1 MKLYHLSFNENLD
14 EVLYPRLPDR
24 DHYNIPVP
32 GKDYF
37 DEDLPPRISFAPT
50 VQGCFH
56 GIFPNIMEVYNE
68 AMSKHNGVFH
78 IWLYEG
84 LPDEHT
90 KYIPTS
96 EVRKRVW
103 DSYVTGEICVA
114 SEIRVKRVGQ
124 LKVTIIGNGS
134 YGFDVKAVDPT
145 GRERSIGPLIRYEL
159 L

>member
-1 MKLYHLSFNENLD
+1 MKLYHLSLDGNLD
-14 EVLYPRLPDR
+14 EILYPRLPEGDN
-24 DHYNIPVP
+24 YNTPVSD
-32 GKDYF
+32 KWFY

-56 GIFPNIMEVYNE
+56 GIFPNIIEVFNE
-68 AMSKHNGVFH
+68 AMSNHNGVFR

-96 EVRKRVW
+96 EVRKHVW
-103 DSYVTGEICVA
+103 DSYITGEVCV
-114 SEIRVKRVGQ
+114 SSPIRIKRVG
-124 LKVTIIGNGS
+124 LLEITIIGNGS

-145 GRERSIGPLIRYEL
+145 GRERSIGPLVRYKL